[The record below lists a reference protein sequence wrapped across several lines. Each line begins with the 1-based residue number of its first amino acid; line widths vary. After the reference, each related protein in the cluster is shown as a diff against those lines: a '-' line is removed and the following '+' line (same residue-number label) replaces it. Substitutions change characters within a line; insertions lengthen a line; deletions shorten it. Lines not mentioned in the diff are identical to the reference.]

1 MNHFKEFILA
11 IQTFNLEI
19 LTADHE
25 ESSTPAKQGIQQYS
39 ISRENGYKT
48 NVQEAREDFYQILK
62 DYFAATDLDHLK
74 SLIINSEEPEQ
85 VLTYNGN
92 GNQLADAFKQLYEAN
107 LIVGCTKA
115 QLEKWISRHFS
126 YISNNQLKHFTAGY
140 LNGIISSDIKKCQS
154 PILDIHRQQDRF
166 VIKPTLRNKKN
177 QQFG

>member
-1 MNHFKEFILA
+1 MDEYLHHRFSDYAILEEDSDFQDKNPVFIIA
-11 IQTFNLEI
+11 PVII
-19 LTADHE
+19 
-25 ESSTPAKQGIQQYS
+25 
-39 ISRENGYKT
+39 
-48 NVQEAREDFYQILK
+48 VQEAREDFYQILK

-74 SLIINSEEPEQ
+74 SLIINSEEREHM
-85 VLTYNGN
+85 LTYNGN

-126 YISNNQLKHFTAGY
+126 YISNNQLKHSTAGY